1 MFNYQNAHFTM
12 QKAIE
17 ENRERAVFVI
27 EEKIRPVID
36 FLERNGDSVSAD
48 FLDKECKNG
57 VLVTKLINRLE
68 SLPSRKFSDLV
79 KFVLDVALNSTAHL
93 VYETK
98 SVCRTIIRKRAS
110 TNKRM
115 HLLRR
120 ERVQSAIVNHN
131 VPKKYFDDSDSDS
144 DSDSETCF
152 QKNTC
157 ELPDI
162 KFDKEEHDFDDE
174 DELRSSGTLIE
185 FDGRAHKDVR
195 GFARGMSRR
204 QSFRRKRKSCVTK
217 TNKNFKP
224 YYDDLVVRR
233 K

>member
-1 MFNYQNAHFTM
+1 M
-12 QKAIE
+12 QKAIQNDREKAIYVVE
-17 ENRERAVFVI
+17 EVI
-27 EEKIRPVID
+27 QPVINHLMRKGFNTSVD
-36 FLERNGDSVSAD
+36 FLNH
-48 FLDKECKNG
+48 ECKSG
-57 VLVTKLINRLE
+57 VLVTKLINRME
-68 SLPSRKFSDLV
+68 YLPLPKFSDLV
-79 KFVLDVALNSTAHL
+79 KFVLKVAVNSTAHL